1 MEPVADSAICQFRSG
16 KTSTRVPARLGF
28 SALAF
33 HLPLAE
39 EVFQVDGEF
48 GGHDFSPKGISHPTS
63 HRAFLT

>member
-1 MEPVADSAICQFRSG
+1 MEPAADSAICQFRSG

-39 EVFQVDGEF
+39 EIFEVDGEL
-48 GGHDFSPKGISHPTS
+48 GGHGFSPKGISHPTS